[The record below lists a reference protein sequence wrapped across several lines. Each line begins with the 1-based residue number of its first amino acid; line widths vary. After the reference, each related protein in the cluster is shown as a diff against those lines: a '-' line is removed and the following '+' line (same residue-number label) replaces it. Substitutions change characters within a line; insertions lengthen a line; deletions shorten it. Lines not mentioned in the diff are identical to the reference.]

1 MKLKYLTALLLL
13 LAVSGQPARP
23 QGAAQLL
30 SKTQVME
37 LVKAG
42 MDSGELAEKV
52 KQLGIDFD
60 LTDDYL
66 QALRKAGA
74 QEPLIQALRAARP
87 TPLTRDQVLQ
97 LVAGHVP
104 SQRAATLVRQRGI
117 DFFPDQEYLQT
128 LGVAGAE
135 EVLLAAV
142 REAGAAVKAELL
154 VTTSPGAEVYLDG
167 EFQGHA
173 SEQGKLTAKLKP
185 GEHALRVTFAGKQ
198 DYQQAVTVAAGQEA
212 RIEASLADLG
222 PTPGAVKINPWDGL
236 KYVWIPLG
244 TFAMV
249 CSPGDSEC
257 IADEKSA
264 HPVTISRGFWMGQT
278 PVTAGAY
285 KRFAGA
291 TGRQMP
297 GAPNFNNGWAN
308 ENMPIV
314 DVSWDDAA
322 AYCGWMGGRLPT
334 EAEWE
339 YAARAGST
347 ESRYGNIDDI
357 AWYTQNSGGQ
367 THDVAQKRANG
378 FGLYDMLGN
387 VWEWV
392 NDWYDQNYYQN
403 STSQDPSGPT
413 SGQLRVLRGGSWG
426 SLSRGVRVSGRDRY
440 SPGDRV
446 VNGGFR
452 CGGEV
457 FGPYSPQSNPPVAR

>member
-1 MKLKYLTALLLL
+1 M
-13 LAVSGQPARP
+13 G
-23 QGAAQLL
+23 
-30 SKTQVME
+30 
-37 LVKAG
+37 
-42 MDSGELAEKV
+42 
-52 KQLGIDFD
+52 
-60 LTDDYL
+60 
-66 QALRKAGA
+66 
-74 QEPLIQALRAARP
+74 
-87 TPLTRDQVLQ
+87 
-97 LVAGHVP
+97 
-104 SQRAATLVRQRGI
+104 
-117 DFFPDQEYLQT
+117 
-128 LGVAGAE
+128 
-135 EVLLAAV
+135 
-142 REAGAAVKAELL
+142 
-154 VTTSPGAEVYLDG
+154 
-167 EFQGHA
+167 
-173 SEQGKLTAKLKP
+173 
-185 GEHALRVTFAGKQ
+185 
-198 DYQQAVTVAAGQEA
+198 
-212 RIEASLADLG
+212 
-222 PTPGAVKINPWDGL
+222 
-236 KYVWIPLG
+236 
-244 TFAMV
+244 